1 MNSEP
6 HLHDKMTLSST
17 SSDTGDIVLHIG
29 APANSVAMS
38 SVDRFRRWR
47 FKHRQAFEGW
57 LILTPILLYFSF
69 FFLFPLVSS
78 LYLSFT
84 RWSGLSGYPTWV
96 GLANFRRYLTD
107 PSYLQV
113 IFNTTLFAV
122 VILVLQTGLAFFVAL
137 MLNAKIRGRGI
148 FRAAWYVPTL
158 TSAAIMAQ
166 VASVFIAPSGGV
178 VNAILQ
184 SLGQPPIIFYVQVE
198 WMRVIIILFSV
209 WRGVGGPIV
218 LYLAALQ
225 GIHPELYEAAQV
237 DGATSPQLMRYI
249 TLPLLTP
256 MTIFVLVTGIIGTA
270 QIFEAVMFLSKGGP
284 GNQTNVLMLQ
294 IYQDAFSNSN
304 IGMAGAGAIVL
315 GVILL
320 AFSILNIRF
329 LSRGGVGN

>member
-1 MNSEP
+1 M
-6 HLHDKMTLSST
+6 SSKHHQQ
-17 SSDTGDIVLHIG
+17 DPI
-29 APANSVAMS
+29 APARAVKDTEVLLRADNVAS
-38 SVDRFRRWR
+38 SLGGRFRRWR
-47 FKHRQAFEGW
+47 FRHRQAFEGW

-84 RWSGLSGYPTWV
+84 RWSGLSGSPTWV

-107 PSYLQV
+107 PSYVQV

-122 VILVLQTGLAFFVAL
+122 VILVLQTSIAFFVAL

-237 DGATSPQLMRYI
+237 DGATPRQLMRYI

-294 IYQDAFSNSN
+294 IYQDAFSNAN

-320 AFSILNIRF
+320 AFSILNVRF
-329 LSRGGVGN
+329 LSRGGVAN

>member
-1 MNSEP
+1 MSSEP
-6 HLHDKMTLSST
+6 HLRDPISSSAAVHSAEAGVRVAELG
-17 SSDTGDIVLHIG
+17 SSE
-29 APANSVAMS
+29 
-38 SVDRFRRWR
+38 RFRRWR
-47 FKHRQAFEGW
+47 FRHRQAFEGW
-57 LILTPILLYFSF
+57 LILAPILLYFSF

-84 RWSGLSGYPTWV
+84 RWSGLSGSPTWV

-107 PSYLQV
+107 ASYLQV
-113 IFNTTLFAV
+113 IFNTVLFAV
-122 VILVLQTGLAFFVAL
+122 VILLLQTGLAFFVAL
-137 MLNAKIRGRGI
+137 LLNAKIRGRGI

-178 VNAILQ
+178 INAILQ

-209 WRGVGGPIV
+209 WRGVGGPII

-237 DGATSPQLMRYI
+237 DGATSRQLLRYI

-270 QIFEAVMFLSKGGP
+270 QIFESVMFLSKGGP

-294 IYQDAFSNSN
+294 IYQDAFTNAN

-329 LSRGGVGN
+329 LSRGGVRN